1 MIGALIAA
9 ASALAQPTVLF
20 SVPAE
25 YRLIEGVAM
34 DGRTIW
40 VSSVLDRKIDGEM
53 MVLVGDAGWEGASKG
68 AVRTGPT
75 PILAYDPPESCE
87 N

>member
-1 MIGALIAA
+1 
-9 ASALAQPTVLF
+9 
-20 SVPAE
+20 
-25 YRLIEGVAM
+25 M

-53 MVLVGDAGWEGASKG
+53 MVLVGDAGREGASKG
-68 AVRTGPT
+68 AARTGPT